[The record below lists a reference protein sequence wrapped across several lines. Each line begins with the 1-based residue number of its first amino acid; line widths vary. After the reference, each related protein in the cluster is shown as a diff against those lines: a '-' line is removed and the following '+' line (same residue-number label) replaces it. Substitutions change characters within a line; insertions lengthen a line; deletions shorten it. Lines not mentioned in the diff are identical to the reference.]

1 VGERRK
7 RVKCLLHKTLG
18 TWLRERDEMRVL
30 RGSVHDKKARDQELS
45 LGDTTRTDGRESIIT
60 SDTEGTR

>member
-7 RVKCLLHKTLG
+7 RVKCLLHNALG

-30 RGSVHDKKARDQELS
+30 RGSVHDKKQ
-45 LGDTTRTDGRESIIT
+45 
-60 SDTEGTR
+60 GTKN